1 MSVFV
6 CGDNPA
12 KPIQSQ
18 YFGVKHDKGKNRL
31 GLVLGGFARA
41 LQEVGRV
48 GTSGAKIYGDNNWIE
63 LTDGEERYY
72 DAMFRHV
79 LKEAAGQ
86 KLDVDSGMYHAA
98 HIAWN
103 ALARLDLMLRRKEQ
117 EGRRCQT

>member
-1 MSVFV
+1 MYIF
-6 CGDNPA
+6 NKPET
-12 KPIQSQ
+12 PIQPPRD
-18 YFGVKHDKGKNRL
+18 GIKHDKGKNRL

-72 DAMFRHV
+72 DAMFRHI
-79 LKEAAGQ
+79 LKEAADQ

-117 EGRRCQT
+117 EGHKCLI